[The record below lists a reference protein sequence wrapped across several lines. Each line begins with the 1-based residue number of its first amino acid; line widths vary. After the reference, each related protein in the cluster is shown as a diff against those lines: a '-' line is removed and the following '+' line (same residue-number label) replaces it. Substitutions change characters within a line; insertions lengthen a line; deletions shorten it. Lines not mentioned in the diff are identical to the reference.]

1 MARPA
6 RWTGWVAAAFAA
18 VVAVAAQTPSAV
30 GPPGQ
35 PTAVPAWRQA
45 SRLAVVPVHGE
56 FDAVLRTSIQRRIG
70 EAAAQGADAVVL
82 ELDTPGGDMY
92 ATLEL
97 CLWLKDRAPVPVW
110 AWVRPKAYSAGAIIA
125 LACRG
130 ILVSPGAAFGDAAP
144 IAAIP
149 GLGLQPLPVA
159 ERAKLEAPVLSDV
172 VDSARRNGYDET
184 VVRAF
189 VSAPDEV
196 WMLER
201 AGGGE
206 RIFVGRAEYR
216 DAFGSDP
223 PVTRGG
229 GAPVRAAVEGDVPM
243 LALVDRS
250 MRAGRGGEDGPSTPE
265 ERDAL
270 VEEQQVRPP
279 VRARLGPQDA
289 AGWSVVTQVDGAEE
303 LLVVQ
308 AQEAAAFGLALRTVA
323 DERELAAWFG
333 ATSVDRLD
341 EHAGDALVRFLTS
354 WPVRIVLV
362 VLLLG
367 GFLLEMMAPGVSWPG
382 ITAAIAFALLVGA
395 PALAGVAEWWPFLV
409 VLAGIGLVLVEVF
422 LVPGIGVA
430 GVLGV
435 ACVLVGLV
443 GSFLGAPLDTPQGRS
458 DLATGIGTVAGGLIV
473 AIGAAWL
480 LLRVVPQW
488 RVVRGITL
496 QATAGGAPVAEA
508 PRDAALPARGARGR
522 ALTPLRPSGKA
533 EFGGRIHDVQAVGAM
548 VEAGAEV
555 TVVRASGYSIEV
567 EAT

>member
-1 MARPA
+1 MARFA
-6 RWTGWVAAAFAA
+6 RWTGWVAAAAA
-18 VVAVAAQTPSAV
+18 AVAAMAVQPPAADDPAAAPS
-30 GPPGQ
+30 
-35 PTAVPAWRQA
+35 AVPAWRQA
-45 SRLAVVPVHGE
+45 SDVAIVPVHGE
-56 FDAVLRTSIQRRIG
+56 FDAVLRTSVQRRIG
-70 EAAAQGADAVVL
+70 EAVARGADAVVL

-201 AGGGE
+201 TEGGE
-206 RIFVGRAEYR
+206 RIFVGRTEYR
-216 DAFGSDP
+216 DAFGADP

-229 GAPVRAAVEGDVPM
+229 GAPARAAVEGDAPM

-250 MRAGRGGEDGPSTPE
+250 MRAGRRGADGPSTPD
-265 ERDAL
+265 ERDAM

-279 VRARLGPQDA
+279 VRARLAPQDA
-289 AGWSVVTQVDGAEE
+289 AGWAVVAQVDGAEE

-308 AQEAAAFGLALRTVA
+308 AQEAAAFGLAQRTVA
-323 DERELAAWFG
+323 DERELGAWFG
-333 ATSVDRLD
+333 ATTIERLD

-362 VLLLG
+362 ILLLG

-473 AIGAAWL
+473 AIGAAWV
-480 LLRVVPQW
+480 LLRVVPQS

-508 PRDAALPARGARGR
+508 PRDLALPARGARGR

-533 EFGGRIHDVQAVGAM
+533 EFAGQIHDVQAVGAM

>member
-1 MARPA
+1 MAA
-6 RWTGWVAAAFAA
+6 ALAALVAAAAQPHVDDPPAPAA
-18 VVAVAAQTPSAV
+18 PQ
-30 GPPGQ
+30 
-35 PTAVPAWRQA
+35 AVPAWRQA
-45 SRLAVVPVHGE
+45 SDLAIVPVHGE
-56 FDAVLRTSIQRRIG
+56 FDAVLRASVQRRIG
-70 EAAAQGADAVVL
+70 EAAARGADAVVL

-130 ILVSPGAAFGDAAP
+130 IVVSPGAAFGDAAP

-216 DAFGSDP
+216 EAFGADP

-229 GAPVRAAVEGDVPM
+229 NAPARAAVEGDVPV

-250 MRAGRGGEDGPSTPE
+250 MRPARRGGEGPSTPE

-270 VEEQQVRPP
+270 VEDQQVRPP

-289 AGWSVVTQVDGAEE
+289 ASWTVVTQVDGAEE

-308 AQEAAAFGLALRTVA
+308 AQEAAAFGLSLRTVA
-323 DERELAAWFG
+323 DERELAGFFG
-333 ATSVDRLD
+333 ATTVARLD
-341 EHAGDALVRFLTS
+341 EHAGDAIVRVLTS
-354 WPVRIVLV
+354 WPMRILLV

-367 GFLLEMMAPGVSWPG
+367 GFFLEMMAPGVSWPG
-382 ITAAIAFALLVGA
+382 IVAGIAFALLVGA

-422 LVPGIGVA
+422 VVPGIGVA

-458 DLATGIGTVAGGLIV
+458 DLAAGIGTVAGGLIV
-473 AIGAAWL
+473 AIGLAWV
-480 LLRVVPQW
+480 LLRVVPQS

-496 QATAGGAPVAEA
+496 QAVAGGTSAPV
-508 PRDAALPARGARGR
+508 PVRDPSLPKVGARGR

-533 EFGGRIHDVQAVGAM
+533 EFAGRIHDVQAVGAM
-548 VEAGAEV
+548 VDAGGEV

>member
-1 MARPA
+1 MARFA
-6 RWTGWVAAAFAA
+6 RWTGWVAAAAA
-18 VVAVAAQTPSAV
+18 AVAAMAV
-30 GPPGQ
+30 QPPAADDPAAA

-45 SRLAVVPVHGE
+45 SDVAIVPVHGE
-56 FDAVLRTSIQRRIG
+56 FDAVLRTSVQRRIG
-70 EAAAQGADAVVL
+70 EAVARGADAVVL

-201 AGGGE
+201 TEGGE
-206 RIFVGRAEYR
+206 RIFVGRTEYR
-216 DAFGSDP
+216 DAFGADP

-229 GAPVRAAVEGDVPM
+229 GAPARAAVEGDAPM

-250 MRAGRGGEDGPSTPE
+250 MRAGRRGADGPSTPD
-265 ERDAL
+265 ERDAM

-279 VRARLGPQDA
+279 VRARLAPQDA
-289 AGWSVVTQVDGAEE
+289 AGWAVVAQVDGAEE

-308 AQEAAAFGLALRTVA
+308 AQEAAAFGLAQRTVA
-323 DERELAAWFG
+323 DERELGAWFG
-333 ATSVDRLD
+333 ATTIERLD

-362 VLLLG
+362 ILLLG

-473 AIGAAWL
+473 AIGAAWV
-480 LLRVVPQW
+480 LLRVV
-488 RVVRGITL
+488 
-496 QATAGGAPVAEA
+496 
-508 PRDAALPARGARGR
+508 
-522 ALTPLRPSGKA
+522 
-533 EFGGRIHDVQAVGAM
+533 
-548 VEAGAEV
+548 
-555 TVVRASGYSIEV
+555 
-567 EAT
+567 

>member
-1 MARPA
+1 MAA
-6 RWTGWVAAAFAA
+6 ALAALVAAA
-18 VVAVAAQTPSAV
+18 AQPQAD
-30 GPPGQ
+30 GPPAPEVPQ
-35 PTAVPAWRQA
+35 AVPAWRQA
-45 SRLAVVPVHGE
+45 SDLAIVPVHGD
-56 FDAVLRTSIQRRIG
+56 FDAVLRASVQRRIG
-70 EAAAQGADAVVL
+70 EAAARGADAVVL

-130 ILVSPGAAFGDAAP
+130 IVVSPGAAFGDAAP

-206 RIFVGRAEYR
+206 RIFVGRPEFR
-216 DAFGSDP
+216 EVFGADP

-229 GAPVRAAVEGDVPM
+229 NAPARTAVEGDVPI

-250 MRAGRGGEDGPSTPE
+250 MRPARRGDDGPSTPE

-270 VEEQQVRPP
+270 VEDQQVRPP

-289 AGWSVVTQVDGAEE
+289 ASWTVVTQVDGAEE

-308 AQEAAAFGLALRTVA
+308 GQEAAAFGLSLRTVA
-323 DERELAAWFG
+323 DDRELAGFFG
-333 ATSVDRLD
+333 ATTVARID
-341 EHAGDALVRFLTS
+341 EHAGDAIVRILTS
-354 WPVRIVLV
+354 WPVRILLV

-382 ITAAIAFALLVGA
+382 IVAGIAFALLVGA

-422 LVPGIGVA
+422 VVPGIGVA

-458 DLATGIGTVAGGLIV
+458 DLAAGIGTVAGGLIV
-473 AIGAAWL
+473 AIGLAWV
-480 LLRVVPQW
+480 LLRVVPQS

-496 QATAGGAPVAEA
+496 QAVAGGTPAPV
-508 PRDAALPARGARGR
+508 PVRDPSLPEVGARGR

-533 EFGGRIHDVQAVGAM
+533 VFAGRIHDVQAVGAM
-548 VEAGAEV
+548 VDAGAGV

>member
-1 MARPA
+1 
-6 RWTGWVAAAFAA
+6 
-18 VVAVAAQTPSAV
+18 
-30 GPPGQ
+30 
-35 PTAVPAWRQA
+35 
-45 SRLAVVPVHGE
+45 
-56 FDAVLRTSIQRRIG
+56 
-70 EAAAQGADAVVL
+70 
-82 ELDTPGGDMY
+82 
-92 ATLEL
+92 
-97 CLWLKDRAPVPVW
+97 
-110 AWVRPKAYSAGAIIA
+110 
-125 LACRG
+125 
-130 ILVSPGAAFGDAAP
+130 
-144 IAAIP
+144 
-149 GLGLQPLPVA
+149 
-159 ERAKLEAPVLSDV
+159 
-172 VDSARRNGYDET
+172 
-184 VVRAF
+184 
-189 VSAPDEV
+189 
-196 WMLER
+196 MLER
-201 AGGGE
+201 TEGGE
-206 RIFVGRAEYR
+206 RIFVGRTEYR
-216 DAFGSDP
+216 DAFGADP

-229 GAPVRAAVEGDVPM
+229 GAPARAAVEGDGPM

-250 MRAGRGGEDGPSTPE
+250 MRGGRGGDEGPSTPE
-265 ERDAL
+265 ERDAM

-279 VRARLGPQDA
+279 VRARLAPQDA
-289 AGWSVVTQVDGAEE
+289 AGWAVVAQVDGAEE

-308 AQEAAAFGLALRTVA
+308 AQEAAAFGLAQRTVA
-323 DERELAAWFG
+323 DERELGAWFG
-333 ATSVDRLD
+333 ATTIERLD

-362 VLLLG
+362 ILLLG

-473 AIGAAWL
+473 AIGAAWV
-480 LLRVVPQW
+480 LLRVVPQS

-508 PRDAALPARGARGR
+508 PRDPALPARGARGR

-533 EFGGRIHDVQAVGAM
+533 EFAGKIHDVQAWLSGAPVSLLKLVM
-548 VEAGAEV
+548 MRLRKVAPSDIVFNRISAKKAGLDV
-555 TVVRASGYSIEV
+555 DTDQ
-567 EAT
+567 

>member
-1 MARPA
+1 MAA
-6 RWTGWVAAAFAA
+6 AVAALVAAAAQPQADDPPAPAA
-18 VVAVAAQTPSAV
+18 PQ
-30 GPPGQ
+30 
-35 PTAVPAWRQA
+35 AVPAWRQA
-45 SRLAVVPVHGE
+45 SDLAIVPVHGE
-56 FDAVLRTSIQRRIG
+56 FDAVLRASVQRRIG
-70 EAAAQGADAVVL
+70 EAAARGADAVVL

-130 ILVSPGAAFGDAAP
+130 IVVSPGAAFGDAAP

-206 RIFVGRAEYR
+206 RIFVGRPEYR
-216 DAFGSDP
+216 EAFGADP

-229 GAPVRAAVEGDVPM
+229 NAPARAAVEGDVPV

-250 MRAGRGGEDGPSTPE
+250 MRPARRGEEGPSTPE

-270 VEEQQVRPP
+270 VEDQQVRPP

-289 AGWSVVTQVDGAEE
+289 ASWTVVTQVDGSEE

-308 AQEAAAFGLALRTVA
+308 AQEAAAFGLSLRTVA
-323 DERELAAWFG
+323 DERELAGFFG
-333 ATSVDRLD
+333 ATTVARID
-341 EHAGDALVRFLTS
+341 EHAGDAIVRVLTS
-354 WPVRIVLV
+354 WPMRILLV

-367 GFLLEMMAPGVSWPG
+367 GFFLEMMAPGVSWPG
-382 ITAAIAFALLVGA
+382 IVAGIAFALLVGA

-422 LVPGIGVA
+422 VVPGIGVA

-458 DLATGIGTVAGGLIV
+458 DLAAGIGTVAGGLIV
-473 AIGAAWL
+473 AIGLAWV
-480 LLRVVPQW
+480 LLRVVPQS

-496 QATAGGAPVAEA
+496 QAVTGGTSAPV
-508 PRDAALPARGARGR
+508 PVRDPSLPETGTRGR

-533 EFGGRIHDVQAVGAM
+533 EFAGRIHDVQAVGAM
-548 VEAGAEV
+548 VDAGAEV
-555 TVVRASGYSIEV
+555 TVVRSSGYSIEV

>member
-1 MARPA
+1 MARFA
-6 RWTGWVAAAFAA
+6 RWTGWVAAAAA
-18 VVAVAAQTPSAV
+18 AVAAMAV
-30 GPPGQ
+30 QPPAADAPADV

-45 SRLAVVPVHGE
+45 SDVAIVPVHGE
-56 FDAVLRTSIQRRIG
+56 FDAVLRTSVQRRIG
-70 EAAAQGADAVVL
+70 EAAARGADAVVL

-201 AGGGE
+201 TEGGE
-206 RIFVGRAEYR
+206 RIFVGRTEYR
-216 DAFGSDP
+216 DAFGADP

-229 GAPVRAAVEGDVPM
+229 GAPARAAVEGDAPM

-250 MRAGRGGEDGPSTPE
+250 MRAGRRGADGPSTPD
-265 ERDAL
+265 ERDAM

-279 VRARLGPQDA
+279 VRARLAPQDA
-289 AGWSVVTQVDGAEE
+289 AGWAVVAQVDGAEE

-308 AQEAAAFGLALRTVA
+308 AQEAAAFGLAQRTVA
-323 DERELAAWFG
+323 DERELGAWFG
-333 ATSVDRLD
+333 ATTIERLD

-362 VLLLG
+362 ILLLG

-473 AIGAAWL
+473 AIGAAWV
-480 LLRVVPQW
+480 LLRVVPQS

-508 PRDAALPARGARGR
+508 PRDPALPARGARGR

-533 EFGGRIHDVQAVGAM
+533 EFAGQIHDVQAVGAM